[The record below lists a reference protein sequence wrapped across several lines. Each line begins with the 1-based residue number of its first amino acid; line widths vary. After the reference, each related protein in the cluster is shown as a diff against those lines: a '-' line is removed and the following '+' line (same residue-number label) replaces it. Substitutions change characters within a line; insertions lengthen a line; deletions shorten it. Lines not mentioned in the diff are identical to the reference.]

1 MGTAFLGTLY
11 SFLLNPDVV
20 FLLFVVAMLCIF
32 LEISHP
38 GAIFPGVVGAFALLL
53 FLFASAALSP
63 NWSGLGLM
71 LLAGLLL
78 VLDVKLLTHGLLT
91 LGAVLSL
98 IVGTL
103 LFFNTGEQRIQPV
116 VVYSTGV
123 IFGAIG
129 ITLVTWIVRIQSK
142 VVTTGIEGMVGSRV
156 TALTPLLPE
165 GRVRY
170 EGENWAAIMDKADAS
185 ADPGSELQVVSVEGL
200 RLRVRPLRASQTIE
214 AQSTSTRPMPK

>member
-1 MGTAFLGTLY
+1 MGMVFLGTLY

-20 FLLFVVAMLCIF
+20 FLLFVIAMLCIF

-38 GAIFPGVVGAFALLL
+38 GAIFPGVIGAFALLL
-53 FLFASAALSP
+53 FLFASATLSP
-63 NWSGLGLM
+63 NWSGLTLM
-71 LLAGLLL
+71 FLAGALL

-103 LFFNTGEQRIQPV
+103 LFFNTGEQRIQPI

-123 IFGAIG
+123 IFGIIG
-129 ITLVTWIVRIQSK
+129 MTLVTWIVRIQHK
-142 VVTTGIEGMVGSRV
+142 VVTTGIEGMVGSHV
-156 TALTPLLPE
+156 TAITPLLPE

-170 EGENWAAIMDKADAS
+170 EGENWAAIMDNTDAS
-185 ADPGSELQVVSVEGL
+185 ADPGSQLQVVSVEGL
-200 RLRVRPLRASQTIE
+200 CLRVRPLRASQVIE
-214 AQSTSTRPMPK
+214 AQSISTRPMPK